1 MAWDPA
7 LMEMVLLTRSGVI
20 SEPAETWIWSGTQWT
35 QPAAAA
41 LPAGASFSPM
51 WFDPSSRSLLAVGC
65 CVGPPPS
72 TGAANTTWRWN
83 GRSWTLLPA
92 QPAAPAG
99 GSTMA
104 LDPARGRLVLCAC
117 GFAASQSQ
125 LWEWGGTAW
134 VSLTSGPPPATGGM
148 EVTDADRGVLL
159 LFGAPNAASQAGR
172 TPVEVW
178 VLTARSSWAQL
189 GRIG

>member
-1 MAWDPA
+1 
-7 LMEMVLLTRSGVI
+7 
-20 SEPAETWIWSGTQWT
+20 
-35 QPAAAA
+35 
-41 LPAGASFSPM
+41 
-51 WFDPSSRSLLAVGC
+51 
-65 CVGPPPS
+65 
-72 TGAANTTWRWN
+72 
-83 GRSWTLLPA
+83 
-92 QPAAPAG
+92 
-99 GSTMA
+99 MA

-134 VSLTSGPPPATGGM
+134 VSLTSGPLPATGGM

-159 LFGAPNAASQAGR
+159 LFGAPNAANQAGH
-172 TPVEVW
+172 TPVDVW